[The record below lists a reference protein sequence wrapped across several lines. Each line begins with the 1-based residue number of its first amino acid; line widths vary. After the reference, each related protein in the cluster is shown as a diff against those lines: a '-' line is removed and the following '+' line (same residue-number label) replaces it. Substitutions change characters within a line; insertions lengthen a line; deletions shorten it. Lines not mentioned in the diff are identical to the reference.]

1 MNRFEKAAVN
11 VAVPYRSR
19 LKPLFLPGQSRDSY
33 LTPSEAKAI
42 SSAMASAA
50 PNNSL
55 DNTQVDLNG
64 ARLVDLMERTHNNP
78 RNPGIVKFL
87 SSSSLFSNP
96 YLADKTQ
103 LTGDSYYPASDKVV
117 LPSGNP
123 GALVRELGHAI
134 DVNSFP
140 NTPFRRLASSA
151 YGHLAPDVLQDEMA
165 WRKGRK
171 ALLEGG
177 AKQKLNPALVTRA
190 LEDSARIKP
199 YDTGSNW
206 GLALGGLGGLG
217 TGLALSHY
225 ASKHNWPMSIPTY
238 MFPIAGGFGGA
249 ALGKAL
255 GYIYGSKDSHGS
267 DEARKGYLDE
277 YADAYSKEHNMSKSQ
292 ARKILEDM
300 TRARERESSG
310 GINKA
315 AEFGARMGKLAGD
328 NACKAAMEFD
338 EMTRDVPAEFKRDR
352 EQMGKWI
359 RQTHDKKAAWLPH
372 DYRAPALGGLGG
384 ALVGGLGGLGYGYLT
399 GEDNDNMLMQALGGA
414 GIGALGG
421 AGLGYLHNKNQEDSA
436 LTKKDIDKFFGGK
449 NKPNTNEKPEPVSL
463 ISGVTAPVASS
474 VPAVPEPAVQQADQI
489 SATSGRRGLFGR
501 LRR

>member
-42 SSAMASAA
+42 SNAMASAA
-50 PNNSL
+50 PNDSL

-87 SSSSLFSNP
+87 SSSNLFSNP

-217 TGLALSHY
+217 TGLALSYY

-238 MFPIAGGFGGA
+238 VFPIAGGFGGA

-338 EMTRDVPAEFKRDR
+338 EMTKDVPAEFKRDR

-359 RQTHDKKAAWLPH
+359 RQTHDKKANYGLTMAGGLLGSVIGGNARNYFPDKPAYDPDNPH
-372 DYRAPALGGLGG
+372 LYHRRVLMDALTGALAGGGLGF
-384 ALVGGLGGLGYGYLT
+384 
-399 GEDNDNMLMQALGGA
+399 
-414 GIGALGG
+414 IGDTVI
-421 AGLGYLHNKNQEDSA
+421 DSS
-436 LTKKDIDKFFGGK
+436 KKKKKRKD
-449 NKPNTNEKPEPVSL
+449 P
-463 ISGVTAPVASS
+463 S
-474 VPAVPEPAVQQADQI
+474 V
-489 SATSGRRGLFGR
+489 
-501 LRR
+501 